1 MAKTAPVKPASATS
15 ASPSP
20 SKVNFP
26 FGRENYILMAA
37 SAIILV
43 IGYMLMSGGKTTDP
57 NVFNGDVF
65 SFRRITLAP
74 IVVMIGYGVGIWAIV
89 KKAK

>member
-1 MAKTAPVKPASATS
+1 MAKTAPVKPASTSSAT
-15 ASPSP
+15 PSQ
-20 SKVNFP
+20 VNANFP
-26 FGRENYILMAA
+26 FGRENYILMAV
-37 SAIILV
+37 SAVILV

-57 NVFNGDVF
+57 NVFNGEVF